1 MFGLFMD
8 FIDGVWNLGLATV
21 PPVGMIAAIKA
32 CSVVVASLRAGHCSW
47 LLKLYNEG
55 AAPGDLETCLG
66 GCSWPTRHTWIFVL
80 IRLAMIYR

>member
-47 LLKLYNEG
+47 LLKLYN
-55 AAPGDLETCLG
+55 
-66 GCSWPTRHTWIFVL
+66 
-80 IRLAMIYR
+80 